1 MRGPPPHPFVRLS
14 PRMRRA
20 ALLVLAPLTFTI
32 MFALISLDA
41 ELRTPAS
48 PAGIVSFE
56 LAGDGARA
64 GQILDAWGSRGRRA
78 AARSLHL
85 DFLYLASYAPAL
97 ALLCAAAASKHAKRG
112 RSEAKPSEVPEGRP
126 SEGGP
131 PQERAFAHPRLA
143 ALGAWL
149 AWGQLA
155 AGVLDALENLALLQ
169 VLGGASGDFWPAFA
183 AACAWPKFALVGAC
197 FAYLIGFA
205 TLHLLRNA
213 R

>member
-1 MRGPPPHPFVRLS
+1 
-14 PRMRRA
+14 MRRA

-56 LAGDGARA
+56 LAGDRARA
-64 GQILDAWGSRGRRA
+64 IRILDAWGEQGRRA
-78 AARSLHL
+78 ATLSLRL
-85 DFLYLASYAPAL
+85 DFVYLASYAPGL
-97 ALLCAAAASKHAKRG
+97 ALLCAAAA
-112 RSEAKPSEVPEGRP
+112 
-126 SEGGP
+126 
-131 PQERAFAHPRLA
+131 ERAFARPRLA

-155 AGVLDALENLALLQ
+155 AGVLDALENLALLH
-169 VLGGASGDFWPAFA
+169 VLGGASGDVWPAFA

-197 FAYLIGFA
+197 FAYLLGFA
-205 TLHLLRNA
+205 TLDLLRNA